1 MNENSTIKDLKQQA
15 QNTKY
20 FLDQLER
27 AAYGMSYEELIRIL
41 GGCGKEREKEAQK
54 P

>member
-1 MNENSTIKDLKQQA
+1 MNENSTIKELKQQA

-27 AAYGMSYEELIRIL
+27 AAYGMSYEELIRL
-41 GGCGKEREKEAQK
+41 LSGCGKEQEEQK